1 MDRGKGTVSISVP
14 VHSKGDLGEVPT
26 IILRDELVS
35 HTRETV
41 TLSLGVLA
49 DEEHPIYTEE
59 YERICK
65 GAKAGPQQE
74 I

>member
-1 MDRGKGTVSISVP
+1 MSTSAPG
-14 VHSKGDLGEVPT
+14 HSKGDLDKGPT
-26 IILRDELVS
+26 IILSEELVS

-49 DEEHPIYTEE
+49 DEERPIYTEE

-65 GAKAGPQQE
+65 GA
-74 I
+74 